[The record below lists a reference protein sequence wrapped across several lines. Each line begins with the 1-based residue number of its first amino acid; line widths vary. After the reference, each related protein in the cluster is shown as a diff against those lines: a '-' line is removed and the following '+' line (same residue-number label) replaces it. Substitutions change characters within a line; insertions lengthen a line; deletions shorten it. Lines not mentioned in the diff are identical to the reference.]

1 MNIKVTK
8 AFVKELNKHLTSA
21 KAYYRE
27 FSRHEYAMKID
38 YDLYSNEID
47 YSPKTGKFAAI
58 LIEYP
63 DSYYA
68 MPKSLTTREL
78 NRIFRRESDGTPES
92 YWKALN
98 AAIAI

>member
-1 MNIKVTK
+1 MNIKATK
-8 AFVKELNKHLTSA
+8 TFTKELNKHLTSA

-27 FSRHEYAMKID
+27 LTRHEYAMQVD

-47 YSPKTGKFAAI
+47 YSPKTGRFSVI
-58 LIEYP
+58 QIEYP
-63 DSYYA
+63 ESYYA
-68 MPKSLTTREL
+68 MPKHLTTREL